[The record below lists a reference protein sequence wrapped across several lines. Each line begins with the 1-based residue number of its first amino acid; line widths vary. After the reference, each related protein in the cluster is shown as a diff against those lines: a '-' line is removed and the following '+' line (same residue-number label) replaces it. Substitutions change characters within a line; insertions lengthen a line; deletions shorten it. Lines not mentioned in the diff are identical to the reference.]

1 MAVGG
6 IRGALNRA
14 AFRLG
19 TAAYTKRLTKKAYNF
34 SAAAIG
40 TLANQFPGY
49 KLKLTSDQLELA
61 NRIKIERAA
70 QSVNIKGYVIF
81 QTFLEKDGG
90 IDLKRIV
97 EPQNNMLKAAD
108 PAVSLP
114 ASVRPL
120 KLDRVETGH
129 TLLDSYIELLE
140 DPVLIA
146 EHKKPTQAK

>member
-1 MAVGG
+1 MTVRG
-6 IRGALNRA
+6 IRGALNRT

-19 TAAYTKRLTKKAYNF
+19 TAAYTNRLTKNTYNF

-49 KLKLTSDQLELA
+49 KLKLTRDQLELA

-70 QSVNIKGYVIF
+70 QSVNIKGCVIF
-81 QTFLEKDGG
+81 QTFLEKDGR

-97 EPQNNMLKAAD
+97 EPQNNTLKTAD

-114 ASVRPL
+114 ASIDPQKIDHL
-120 KLDRVETGH
+120 KIGGTIW
-129 TLLDSYIELLE
+129 DSIIELE
-140 DPVLIA
+140 VKSG
-146 EHKKPTQAK
+146 HKNHPY